1 MRLSKGI
8 YIIISIFILVAMFAI
23 AAYAKSTSND
33 AKEKLQNA
41 TKVAAN
47 IKAKNLEKQQILEKK
62 QRLEKLEKLENEKK
76 LAVQKKLEQQ
86 KKLDEQKEIA
96 KQKAIASKKEELTS
110 KNKTSSI
117 KQTNLEASTPAETK
131 SNSQLLI
138 DKIDGKRNAK
148 QAIVVTTNG
157 FGNVNA
163 TIKTFE
169 NSNGYWKQVHSFA
182 GNVGRTGFVYN
193 KVESDGHTPIGIFSL
208 GTAFGRNSNPGT
220 AMNYRQSTPNDFWI
234 DDANSSLY
242 NMWQKG
248 PASGRWTSA
257 EKMYIPQ
264 YNYGFVINYNTA
276 NRVPGKGSAIFFH
289 VWSGPGQGTA
299 GCIATSQTNVTSILN
314 WLNPSKNPVI
324 IEGPM
329 SEVLKM

>member
-1 MRLSKGI
+1 MRLSKVI
-8 YIIISIFILVAMFAI
+8 YIIISIFILVALFAF

-33 AKEKLQNA
+33 AKKELQNA

-47 IKAKNLEKQQILEKK
+47 IKAKNLEQQQILEKK
-62 QRLEKLEKLENEKK
+62 QKLEKLKKLENEKK

-96 KQKAIASKKEELTS
+96 KQKAIASKKEEIAS

-117 KQTNLEASTPAETK
+117 KQTNLEASTPAATK
-131 SNSQLLI
+131 SSSKLLI

-182 GNVGRTGFVYN
+182 GNVGRTGFAYN
-193 KVESDGHTPIGIFSL
+193 KAEGDGHTPIGILSL

-234 DDANSSLY
+234 DDVNSSLY
-242 NMWQKG
+242 NTWQKG

-289 VWSGPGQGTA
+289 VWSGAGQGTA
-299 GCIATSQTNVTSILN
+299 GCIATTQNNVISILN

-324 IEGPM
+324 IEGPI
-329 SEVLKM
+329 SEVIKM